1 MTFLFFNRTICLF
14 HSYVLTGM
22 LMKRCYCSRYLIYWF
37 FFLILF
43 LMLLKNLHLISIV
56 LLPLLCR
63 VLKCM
68 ALVIGP
74 KFLNMWEQEE
84 GNSVLT
90 TIMLHIWTPL
100 AFLSQYDQFSN
111 HLHVHTY
118 FDTYIILFRKIIVK
132 MLTNSFHDVST

>member
-1 MTFLFFNRTICLF
+1 MRVMMDDIFVFQQDNLSFPLICPDWNADEEMLLLEVFNL
-14 HSYVLTGM
+14 
-22 LMKRCYCSRYLIYWF
+22 LI
-37 FFLILF
+37 FFL

-90 TIMLHIWTPL
+90 TIML
-100 AFLSQYDQFSN
+100 
-111 HLHVHTY
+111 
-118 FDTYIILFRKIIVK
+118 YI
-132 MLTNSFHDVST
+132 